1 MQHFMW
7 ILNVFKWIRHKY
19 FIARIMW
26 KIVFTKVVRMSFEH
40 ICMIFAWK
48 NFSFDFLWI
57 ISNHNISNEKEIVWK
72 TSCEQLYQVNQN
84 NATQRNKWNII
95 HLQINSPL
103 WPHYVPIKLPKGL
116 QFWISLIML
125 KKVFLKIFE
134 W

>member
-7 ILNVFKWIRHKY
+7 ILNVFKWIWHKY

-26 KIVFTKVVRMSFEH
+26 KIVFMKVVRMSCEH

-57 ISNHNISNEKEIVWK
+57 ISNHRISNEKEIVCIMWATLSSK
-72 TSCEQLYQVNQN
+72 PKM
-84 NATQRNKWNII
+84 NATQRNKLNII

-116 QFWISLIML
+116 QFWISLILL
-125 KKVFLKIFE
+125 KKVFLKFFE